1 MGQNYA
7 SFHIIAEDTK
17 ETQKQLEQ
25 YFSNNTTSNNIS
37 NIREGL
43 TESIDDEYINNKF
56 SLFSFLQ
63 DLFEN
68 TPKLILINNN
78 KFISVY
84 DESYSLEN
92 METEGI
98 NLSKYLET
106 PVIGTG
112 NLDDDVFSILLF
124 HKGKIITRY
133 TMGEGLE
140 KYEFK
145 LCNMDLE
152 LFKNVTNLS
161 VEKLDALLKEEDIYD
176 IEDGFSELYNIA
188 LDLTYDDLASFE
200 NKFKKLK
207 ETNSYSIFELLVTS

>member
-7 SFHIIAEDTK
+7 SFHIIAENTK
-17 ETQKQLEQ
+17 ETLKQVEQ
-25 YFSNNTTSNNIS
+25 YFSNDTTSNIKG
-37 NIREGL
+37 NIRESL
-43 TESIDDEYINNKF
+43 SESIYDESINNKF
-56 SLFSFLQ
+56 SLLHYLQ

-68 TPKLILINNN
+68 TPKLRLINS

-92 METEGI
+92 IETEGI

-124 HKGKIITRY
+124 QKGKIITRY
-133 TMGEGLE
+133 TIGEGLE
-140 KYEFK
+140 ENKFRQ
-145 LCNMDLE
+145 CNMDLDV
-152 LFKNVTNLS
+152 FKKVTNLS
-161 VEKLDALLKEEDIYD
+161 VEKLDTLLKEEDIYD

>member
-1 MGQNYA
+1 MVQNYA
-7 SFHIIAEDTK
+7 SFHIIAENTK
-17 ETQKQLEQ
+17 ETLKQVEQ
-25 YFSNNTTSNNIS
+25 YFSNNTSSKDTS
-37 NIREGL
+37 NIRESL
-43 TESIDDEYINNKF
+43 SESIYDESANNKF
-56 SLFSFLQ
+56 SLLHYIK

-68 TPKLILINNN
+68 TPKLILINN

-92 METEGI
+92 IETEGI
-98 NLSKYLET
+98 NLSKYLDT

-112 NLDDDVFSILLF
+112 NLDDDVFSIILF

-133 TMGEGLE
+133 TMGEGLKE
-140 KYEFK
+140 YKFSH
-145 LCNMDLE
+145 CNMDLE
-152 LFKNVTNLS
+152 VFKNVTNLS
-161 VEKLDALLKEEDIYD
+161 VEKLDVLLKEEDIYD

>member
-7 SFHIIAEDTK
+7 SFHIIAENTE
-17 ETQKQLEQ
+17 ETLKQVEQ
-25 YFSNNTTSNNIS
+25 YFSNNTSSNDRS
-37 NIREGL
+37 NIRESL
-43 TESIDDEYINNKF
+43 SESIYDESVNNKF
-56 SLFSFLQ
+56 SLLHYLK

-68 TPKLILINNN
+68 TPKLILINNR
-78 KFISVY
+78 FISVY

-92 METEGI
+92 IEAEGI
-98 NLSKYLET
+98 SLSKYLET

-112 NLDDDVFSILLF
+112 NLDDDVLSILLF
-124 HKGKIITRY
+124 QKGEIITRY
-133 TMGEGLE
+133 TMGEGLQE
-140 KYEFK
+140 YGFSQS
-145 LCNMDLE
+145 NMDLE
-152 LFKNVTNLS
+152 VFKNVTSLS
-161 VEKLDALLKEEDIYD
+161 VEELDILLREEDIYD

>member
-7 SFHIIAEDTK
+7 SFHIIAENTE
-17 ETQKQLEQ
+17 ETLKQVEQ
-25 YFSNNTTSNNIS
+25 YFSNNTSSNDRS
-37 NIREGL
+37 NIRESL
-43 TESIDDEYINNKF
+43 SESIYDESVNNKF
-56 SLFSFLQ
+56 SLLHYLK

-68 TPKLILINNN
+68 TPKLILINNR
-78 KFISVY
+78 FISVY

-92 METEGI
+92 IEAEGI
-98 NLSKYLET
+98 SLSKYLET

-112 NLDDDVFSILLF
+112 NLDDDVLSILLF
-124 HKGKIITRY
+124 QKGEIITRY
-133 TMGEGLE
+133 TMGEGLQE
-140 KYEFK
+140 YEFGQ
-145 LCNMDLE
+145 CNMDLE
-152 LFKNVTNLS
+152 VFKNVTNLS
-161 VEKLDALLKEEDIYD
+161 VEKLDILLREEDIYD

>member
-17 ETQKQLEQ
+17 ETLKKLEQ
-25 YFSNNTTSNNIS
+25 YFSNKTSSSNKS

-43 TESIDDEYINNKF
+43 TESVYDEYINNKF
-56 SLFSFLQ
+56 SLFRYLQ

-92 METEGI
+92 IETEGI
-98 NLSKYLET
+98 NLSEYLET

-124 HKGKIITRY
+124 HKGEIITRY

-140 KYEFK
+140 EYKFK
-145 LCNMDLE
+145 QCNLDLE
-152 LFKNVTNLS
+152 LFKNVTDLS
-161 VEKLDALLKEEDIYD
+161 VEKLDTLLKEEDIYD
-176 IEDGFSELYNIA
+176 IEDGFSELYNIS

-200 NKFKKLK
+200 KKFKKLK
-207 ETNSYSIFELLVTS
+207 ETNSYSIFELLVTL